1 MKRLDEEM
9 HLNAFLFQDIEQ
21 TDSRDSFAKNA
32 GTEEE
37 VDSRTLAER
46 KREYILRRAQ
56 IIVYQ
61 YGKKQE
67 LYRKVMILASVL
79 CAVGVISLIYLI
91 VGGYISEY
99 AYHNTFFILCPC
111 WISIMAMAA
120 CMCRLRFKKIY
131 NIRQEIYSITVKF
144 QTSVES
150 YHSESRQMNLENYV
164 VELERYVEKERRKRK
179 LKEAE

>member
-37 VDSRTLAER
+37 VDSRTRAER

-67 LYRKVMILASVL
+67 LYRKVMILASML
-79 CAVGVISLIYLI
+79 CAAGVISLICLI
-91 VGGYISEY
+91 VGGDISEY
-99 AYHNTFFILCPC
+99 VNRDIFLMLCAC
-111 WISIMAMAA
+111 WIYIMAIVA
-120 CMCRLRFKKIY
+120 CICGLRFKKIY

-144 QTSVES
+144 QTSVEA
-150 YHSESRQMNLENYV
+150 YHSENRQMNLENYV

-179 LKEAE
+179 LNEVE